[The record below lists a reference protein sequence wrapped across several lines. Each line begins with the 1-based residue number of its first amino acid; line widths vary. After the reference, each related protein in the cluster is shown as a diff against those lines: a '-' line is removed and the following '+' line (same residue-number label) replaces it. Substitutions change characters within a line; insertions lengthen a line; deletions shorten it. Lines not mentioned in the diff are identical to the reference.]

1 MTKMTTKEII
11 NCEKWIFFD
20 KCIWLLVNMGID
32 TSGNHLS
39 KSSVR
44 RNQWFIEDNRLQIG
58 ETNFRIPPIVTNHM
72 QDSSSSTVGYGG
84 RARST
89 TDAGAIQQLI
99 TSAKHR

>member
-20 KCIWLLVNMGID
+20 KCVWLHVNMGID

-58 ETNFRIPPIVTNHM
+58 ETNSFGFHPLLQTICRIHPAP
-72 QDSSSSTVGYGG
+72 
-84 RARST
+84 
-89 TDAGAIQQLI
+89 L
-99 TSAKHR
+99 